1 MRSAGCLDGGSM
13 LSQGEDA
20 MQKTQS
26 FVRLVRGLAALAV
39 TLAASLAAAAPVA
52 AQDKVVR
59 VWHTETNPASVQA
72 IAEIV
77 ARFEKTHR
85 GIKIEAAALAWDDLE
100 GKIQAALAAGAPPEL
115 SHGQP
120 ITCTALRQQGLLL
133 PLDDVVQAIGEN
145 NLWDQIKQ
153 VCRADGHYYGLVHA
167 AGTALLIHRADLA
180 KKLGLKAPKTWDDL
194 VANAKA
200 LTMDTNGDGKTDIY
214 GLTIP
219 GDNLFINIIVGELI
233 AANGGQLFDGSNRP
247 QFTDKKMIELLAFW
261 KRLTPYMPP
270 GWEGHSYLDTFTNM
284 YGQKAA
290 MMFQGYGRGA
300 SLIEKYA
307 PTEMQN
313 SEHFDVWM
321 KPTGPSGSKPIVQ
334 VDEEP
339 WMLFK
344 DSQNPAAAKEFLKF
358 FYADENYIEY
368 IKSVPIHFFPVT
380 KSLRQ
385 ADAYKQIPMVKRWSG
400 WLQVQEQALADDLAR
415 PTLVVKY
422 EDLSDKPY
430 LMQVLGSGIIRD
442 MVLEATAEGVSPEAA
457 AAKAQ
462 QRAEALIKKAGYAK
476 W

>member
-1 MRSAGCLDGGSM
+1 
-13 LSQGEDA
+13 
-20 MQKTQS
+20 MQTTQPGVAAR
-26 FVRLVRGLAALAV
+26 FILGLAAAGLA
-39 TLAASLAAAAPVA
+39 LAANIVAA

-59 VWHTETNPASVQA
+59 VWHTETNPASVKA
-72 IAEIV
+72 VAEIV
-77 ARFEKTHR
+77 ARFEKAHP

-120 ITCTALRQQGLLL
+120 ITCSALRQQGLLL

-194 VANAKA
+194 VTNAKA
-200 LTMDTNGDGKTDIY
+200 LTLDTNGDGKPDIY

-247 QFTDKKMIELLAFW
+247 QFTDKRMIELLQFW

-270 GWEGHSYLDTFTNM
+270 GWEGHSYLDTFINM

-300 SLIEKYA
+300 SLIEQYA
-307 PTEMQN
+307 PKEMQN
-313 SEHFDVWM
+313 TDHFNVWM
-321 KPTGPSGSKPIVQ
+321 RPTGPSGSKPVVQ

-344 DSQNPAAAKEFLKF
+344 DSQNPEAAKEFLKF
-358 FYADENYIEY
+358 FYKDENYIEY
-368 IKSVPIHFFPVT
+368 IRSVPIHFFPIT

-385 ADAYKQIPMVKRWSG
+385 SEQYQQIPMVKRWGG
-400 WLQVQEQALADDLAR
+400 WLEVQEHALANDLAR
-415 PTLVVKY
+415 PTLVIKY
-422 EDLSDKPY
+422 EDLQDKPY

-442 MVLEATAEGVSPEAA
+442 MVLEATAEGASPEDA

-462 QRAEALIKKAGYAK
+462 KRAEALIKKAGYAK